1 MPRSRSDVVRMINA
15 SDFEAAVRAI
25 AELEAEGSP
34 QTQADGLW
42 LRGLLAARQYH
53 LTDSVALHEEALAAY
68 REIGDRMGEANALDS
83 MGDAL
88 RMLDRHEQA
97 LGRHEEA
104 LGRHEEA
111 LVIYREIGN
120 RLGEANALNSMGNAL
135 RMLERYEEALGRH
148 EEALVIYREIG
159 NRLGEANAR
168 RAIGLCQRALGDS
181 DLALESLRSAA
192 RIYAEIGL
200 PRWAALAGAMAKTAE
215 AQVSGV
221 PATPVQDTVATFLDR
236 VDAHIGPL
244 LQRLDRADQDQVEFL
259 YRKGLGPGQALVF
272 AREWNSWQPLVPAAG
287 WPRGGGY
294 LLRWGS
300 KGVAID
306 PGPGFV
312 SILREGGFGL
322 RDIDAV
328 VVTHNHIDHVA
339 ELPHLLTLVHEHNEH
354 SSQATRT
361 VDLFLSP
368 SVMQAYI
375 GMTATSRDVGR
386 LVRLLPGEPVSLPDY
401 CLEIVPFSAHHSELG
416 GARFA
421 LCLAFRL
428 QDPAGDEGEVGTV
441 LLTGDTG
448 WREDL
453 PILNA
458 APDLPRPL
466 TLVAHLG
473 TLITAQEGGFDAEH
487 LEYRGVAALMHH
499 LRNDGQLPECTV
511 LSEFGLECRTIIREM
526 VEGLRALTGGACIIC
541 AGTMG
546 RTILLPAMAPAC
558 DFGGWGVRGCGAASS
573 WTGVSDD
580 LARGIHRCDRHRT
593 S

>member
-88 RMLDRHEQA
+88 RMPDRHEQ
-97 LGRHEEA
+97 
-104 LGRHEEA
+104 
-111 LVIYREIGN
+111 
-120 RLGEANALNSMGNAL
+120 
-135 RMLERYEEALGRH
+135 ALGRH

-259 YRKGLGPGQALVF
+259 YRKGLGP
-272 AREWNSWQPLVPAAG
+272 
-287 WPRGGGY
+287 
-294 LLRWGS
+294 
-300 KGVAID
+300 
-306 PGPGFV
+306 
-312 SILREGGFGL
+312 
-322 RDIDAV
+322 
-328 VVTHNHIDHVA
+328 
-339 ELPHLLTLVHEHNEH
+339 
-354 SSQATRT
+354 
-361 VDLFLSP
+361 
-368 SVMQAYI
+368 
-375 GMTATSRDVGR
+375 
-386 LVRLLPGEPVSLPDY
+386 
-401 CLEIVPFSAHHSELG
+401 
-416 GARFA
+416 
-421 LCLAFRL
+421 
-428 QDPAGDEGEVGTV
+428 
-441 LLTGDTG
+441 
-448 WREDL
+448 
-453 PILNA
+453 
-458 APDLPRPL
+458 
-466 TLVAHLG
+466 
-473 TLITAQEGGFDAEH
+473 
-487 LEYRGVAALMHH
+487 VAAVAD
-499 LRNDGQLPECTV
+499 RRPG
-511 LSEFGLECRTIIREM
+511 RE
-526 VEGLRALTGGACIIC
+526 
-541 AGTMG
+541 
-546 RTILLPAMAPAC
+546 
-558 DFGGWGVRGCGAASS
+558 
-573 WTGVSDD
+573 
-580 LARGIHRCDRHRT
+580 
-593 S
+593 